1 MLTCRPLT
9 TADHPQLLEIVNL
22 RPETLNG
29 YTDEQFQKSI
39 PILVTN
45 WLNDPLCF
53 AVGMFS
59 DDTLDGAMIALESQ
73 YSPSWTW
80 VYWLSR
86 PGLFTKYLKDNET
99 ATVFKS
105 ADTLLFDEMEVK
117 RKLNRFFVSYRSS
130 NAGLKG
136 TGMSPRLFE
145 IMKRHYDSRVA
156 RYQFITDCVIPANQE
171 AKYAYQREIQG
182 NRTWPDET
190 EIRLGVL
197 VK

>member
-1 MLTCRPLT
+1 MITSRQLYSEDFN
-9 TADHPQLLEIVNL
+9 ALLELVL
-22 RPETLNG
+22 QRPQTLNG

-39 PILVTN
+39 PILITN
-45 WLNDPLCF
+45 WLHDPLCF

-80 VYWLSR
+80 VYWISK
-86 PGLFTKYLKDNET
+86 PGLFTQYVKNNDT
-99 ATVFKS
+99 ATVFKN
-105 ADTLLFDEMEVK
+105 ADTLLFDEMEVQ

-130 NAGLKG
+130 NVGLKG

-145 IMKRHYDSRVA
+145 IMKRYDSRVA